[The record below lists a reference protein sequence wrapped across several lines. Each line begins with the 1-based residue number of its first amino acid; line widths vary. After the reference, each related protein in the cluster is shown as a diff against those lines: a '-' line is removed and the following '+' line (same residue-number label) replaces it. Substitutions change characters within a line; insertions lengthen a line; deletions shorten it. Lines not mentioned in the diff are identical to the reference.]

1 MRLTKGVTLFFLTG
15 VLGLIG
21 HLGAEAQQSDAIT
34 LEKRV
39 QELEQIVSALQE
51 RIQILESKTFDAAVL
66 TQEAILR
73 WAAENGHGEIVQ
85 ALLQKGADVNAKDA
99 QGRTALMLAVER
111 GHAAAVQVLLEHGAD
126 VNLKDAQNQTAVM
139 RAKAYPLLLQALGQ
153 YGAKLTEEP
162 RIQPEQSPAPSPTPG
177 VQNLN
182 AADSEGYTALIQ
194 AASDGDLE
202 RVQTLLDQG
211 ANLNAQTLKGY
222 TALMLAAA
230 GNHGAIVQALAA
242 KGADLNLQ
250 TDKGYTALMLAA
262 AEGHAA
268 IIRGLLERR
277 ADAKRATE
285 SGHTA
290 LAIAEQQ
297 GNKEIITLLENA
309 QFMIAPGQ
317 YEVTVDSSAFIS
329 PPLDLTPEWNKKA
342 REMCQGRE
350 YNVISREY
358 KHPGTDYQV
367 ITGVVQC
374 Q

>member
-1 MRLTKGVTLFFLTG
+1 MQLTKGITLFFLTAA
-15 VLGLIG
+15 LGLMG
-21 HLGAEAQQSDAIT
+21 HLGAEAQQSDANT
-34 LEKRV
+34 LEQRV
-39 QELEQIVSALQE
+39 QELEQIVSTLQE
-51 RIQILESKTFDAAVL
+51 RIHILESKTFDAPGL

-126 VNLKDAQNQTAVM
+126 VNLKDVQNQTAAM
-139 RAKAYPLLLQALGQ
+139 RAKAYPLLLQVLGQ
-153 YGAKLTEEP
+153 YGAKLIEEP
-162 RIQPEQSPAPSPTPG
+162 FIQPEQSPAASPTP
-177 VQNLN
+177 VMQTLN
-182 AADSEGYTALIQ
+182 AADSQGYPPLIQ

-202 RVQTLLDQG
+202 RVQTLLNQG

-230 GNHGAIVQALAA
+230 GNHGAIVQALLA

-268 IIRGLLERR
+268 IVRGLLERGS
-277 ADAKRATE
+277 DAKRATE

-309 QFMIAPGQ
+309 QFLIAPGR
-317 YEVTVDSSAFIS
+317 YEVTVDSSAFVS
-329 PPLDLTPEWNKKA
+329 PPLDLTPEWDKKA

-350 YNVISREY
+350 YNVISRGY